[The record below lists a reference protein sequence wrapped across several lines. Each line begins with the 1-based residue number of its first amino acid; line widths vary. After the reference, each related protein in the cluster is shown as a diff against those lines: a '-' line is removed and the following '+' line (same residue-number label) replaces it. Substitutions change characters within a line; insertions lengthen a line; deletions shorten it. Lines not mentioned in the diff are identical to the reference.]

1 MIAFDMDGVL
11 VDSFE
16 CWWQVL
22 RDLQIAQGKEPLT
35 RERFAETWGQ
45 DADADRRSYF
55 PEWTT
60 TEIMAR
66 YDAAFPRYAHL
77 IQAEP
82 EAAATLGALRRPGK
96 RLAVATN
103 SPVDIAARLLGG
115 ASLASYFDCIAC
127 ADLVAEGKPAPDL
140 LHFIA
145 RQLGVT
151 TAEIAYVGDSDY
163 DAVAARAAGLFFVG
177 YRRPGDV
184 RVERLGELVR
194 E

>member
-1 MIAFDMDGVL
+1 MDGVL

-22 RDLQIAQGKEPLT
+22 RDLLIAEGQEPLT
-35 RERFAETWGQ
+35 RERFLETWGQ
-45 DADADRRSYF
+45 DVEADRRSYF

-60 TEIMAR
+60 AEITAR

-77 IQAEP
+77 IEAEP
-82 EAAATLGALRRPGK
+82 EAAATLTRLRAQGK

-103 SPVDIAARLLGG
+103 SPVDIAARLLG
-115 ASLASYFDCIAC
+115 ATSLASYFECIAC

-145 RQLGVT
+145 RELGVT
-151 TAEIAYVGDSDY
+151 TAEIIYVGDSEY
-163 DAVAARAAGLFFVG
+163 DAVAARAATVFFIG
-177 YRRPGDV
+177 YRREGAA
-184 RVERLGELVR
+184 RIERLSELVR
-194 E
+194 S